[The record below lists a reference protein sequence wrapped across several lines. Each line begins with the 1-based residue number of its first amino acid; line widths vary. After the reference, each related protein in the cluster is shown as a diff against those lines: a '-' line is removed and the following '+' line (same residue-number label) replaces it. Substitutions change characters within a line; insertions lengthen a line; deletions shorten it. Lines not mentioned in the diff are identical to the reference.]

1 MAAERRSVIRDL
13 VGTPL
18 DRLRPTRLVVL
29 DWYDGPLEGLL
40 EFTAPGTAWRYRL
53 FAERRPPEDIDE
65 RFMLLSEVPFELW
78 LELVGFLTD
87 AYGPQ
92 GSSWVPNGK
101 LPVELRAVE
110 DDLLSRLERSA
121 REPELMIRADMLP
134 AITGIWALR

>member
-1 MAAERRSVIRDL
+1 M
-13 VGTPL
+13 
-18 DRLRPTRLVVL
+18 L
-29 DWYDGPLEGLL
+29 DWYDGPLEGFL
-40 EFTAPGTAWRYRL
+40 EFAVPRTAWRYRI

-92 GSSWVPNGK
+92 GQSWVPNGQ

-134 AITGIWALR
+134 EITGIWALR